1 MCGISKE
8 LKKAEEI
15 DLTGEDLHRMTDGK
29 SNIIKYS
36 DLRHYNNIND
46 ALGQYGACIILH
58 EEEMNYGHWVLLFKV
73 NNTTLEHFDSYGLTI
88 EQELRIAPQTT
99 DEQGRPLLSTL
110 INKSGY
116 KLIENLHQLQ
126 RKKEDV
132 NTCGRF
138 VVVRLRFR
146 DEPLNEFIKLLTK
159 NHHFDP
165 DFWVSALTYL
175 L

>member
-1 MCGISKE
+1 MCGVEKE

-15 DLTGEDLHRMTDGK
+15 DLTGEDLHRMTGGK

-36 DLRHYNNIND
+36 DLRHYNNINSV
-46 ALGQYGACIILH
+46 LGQHGACIILY
-58 EEEMNYGHWVLLFKV
+58 ETEMNFGHWTLVFKV
-73 NNTTLEHFDSYGLTI
+73 NSTTLEHFDSYGLRL
-88 EQELRIAPQTT
+88 EAELRIAPQTT

-126 RKKEDV
+126 EKKEHV
-132 NTCGRF
+132 NTCGRWC
-138 VVVRLRFR
+138 VLRLIFR
-146 DEPLNEFIKLLTK
+146 DETLNEFVRLFTK
-159 NHHFDP
+159 NHYYKADL
-165 DFWVSALTYL
+165 WATALTYL

>member
-1 MCGISKE
+1 MCGIEKD

-15 DLTGEDLHRMTDGK
+15 DLTGEDIHRMTKGEC
-29 SNIIKYS
+29 NIIKYS
-36 DLRHYNNIND
+36 DLTHYNNIND

-58 EEEMNYGHWVLLFKV
+58 EEEMNYGHWILLFKV
-73 NNTTLEHFDSYGLTI
+73 NSTTLEHFDSYGLTL

-126 RKKEDV
+126 EKKEHV
-132 NTCGRF
+132 NSCGRWC
-138 VVVRLRFR
+138 VGRLIFR
-146 DEPLNEFIKLLTK
+146 DEPLNEFVRLFTK
-159 NHHFDP
+159 NHYYKP
-165 DFWVSALTYL
+165 DLWITALTYL